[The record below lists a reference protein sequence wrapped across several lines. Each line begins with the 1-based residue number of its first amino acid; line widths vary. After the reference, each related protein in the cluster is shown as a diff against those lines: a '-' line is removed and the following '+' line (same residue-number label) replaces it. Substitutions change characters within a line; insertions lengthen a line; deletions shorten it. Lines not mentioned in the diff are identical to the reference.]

1 MGSTARTLVRAHP
14 LPVSATPRVGVGHPD
29 PVETRRLG
37 PDGAGVPVIG
47 LGTWQRLEAAAAGG
61 EDGPVVA
68 RALDAGV
75 RLFDSSPMYGRAEE
89 LLAGA
94 LGGRRGEA
102 VVATKIWT
110 SSAAEGRR
118 QLDRALGFYGGHVE
132 LMQIHNLL
140 AWRDHLPMLLAARQ
154 DGRID
159 RVGATH
165 YADLRELEVVMRSGG
180 LDAIQIPY
188 NPRQREVERRIL
200 PLAADLGLGVLV
212 MRPFGE
218 GALMGLG
225 VGEAEL
231 APLRPFG
238 VRTWA
243 QALLKWVLSDTRC
256 TVAIPATSRVAR
268 IDENAAA
275 GGPPWFGPDE
285 RELVGRLARGN

>member
-1 MGSTARTLVRAHP
+1 VR
-14 LPVSATPRVGVGHPD
+14 HPD
-29 PVETRRLG
+29 RVETRKLG
-37 PDGAGVPVIG
+37 PDGPDVPVVG
-47 LGTWQRLEAAAAGG
+47 LGTWQRLEAAAGG
-61 EDGPVVA
+61 GAPVVH

-89 LLAGA
+89 LLGAALAERRAG
-94 LGGRRGEA
+94 A

-118 QLDRALGFYGGHVE
+118 QLDRALGYYGGHVE
-132 LMQIHNLL
+132 LMQIHNLV
-140 AWRDHLPMLLAARQ
+140 AWRDHLPMLLGARE
-154 DGRID
+154 DGRIGL
-159 RVGATH
+159 VGATH
-165 YADLRELEVVMRSGG
+165 YADLRGLETVMRDGH

-188 NPRQREVERRIL
+188 NPRQREVEQRIL

-243 QALLKWVLSDTRC
+243 QALLKWVLSDARC
-256 TVAIPATSRVAR
+256 TVAIPATSRVER

-275 GGPPWFGPDE
+275 GAAPWFGDEE
-285 RELVGRLARGN
+285 RELVSRLAARGA

>member
-1 MGSTARTLVRAHP
+1 
-14 LPVSATPRVGVGHPD
+14 
-29 PVETRRLG
+29 VETRRLG
-37 PDGAGVPVIG
+37 AGGADVPVIG

-94 LGGRRGEA
+94 LGRRRAEA

-118 QLDRALGFYGGHVE
+118 QLDRALGYYGGHVE
-132 LMQIHNLL
+132 LMQIHNLV

-165 YADLRELEVVMRSGG
+165 YADLRELEVVMRNGG

-225 VGEAEL
+225 VGEADL

-243 QALLKWVLSDTRC
+243 QALLKWVLSDPRC

-268 IDENAAA
+268 VEENAAA
-275 GGPPWFGPDE
+275 GEAPWFGPDE
-285 RELVGRLARGN
+285 RELVRRLARGT

>member
-1 MGSTARTLVRAHP
+1 VQ
-14 LPVSATPRVGVGHPD
+14 
-29 PVETRRLG
+29 TRQLG
-37 PDGAGVPVIG
+37 PDGPDVPVIG

-61 EDGPVVA
+61 EDGSVVA

-94 LGGRRGEA
+94 LGQRRGAA
-102 VVATKIWT
+102 VVATKVWT

-132 LMQIHNLL
+132 LMQIHNLV
-140 AWRDHLPMLLAARQ
+140 AWREHLPMLLAARE

-159 RVGATH
+159 LVGATH
-165 YADLRELEVVMRSGG
+165 YADLRELEVVMRDGR

-218 GALMGLG
+218 GALTGLRID
-225 VGEAEL
+225 EAAL
-231 APLRPFG
+231 APLHPFG

-243 QALLKWVLSDTRC
+243 QALLKWVLSDPRC

-285 RELVGRLARGN
+285 RELVARLAHGG